1 MSTAAEKLNKIASNE
16 PSKWVEKAEWRVANE
31 KWLDKSAK
39 IALTI
44 IRTLRERGLYQNDLS
59 VLFGTTP
66 QHISKILK
74 GQENLT
80 LETITKFETILGI
93 TLAEVPT
100 FQTTIKTTQIVHLF
114 QPSYKKMTVP
124 SKQFTYAELHELIS
138 CYSSNEGNN
147 KRRVA

>member
-1 MSTAAEKLNKIASNE
+1 MSTTAEKLNKIASIE

-31 KWLDKSAK
+31 KWLDKSTK

-44 IRTLRERGLYQNDLS
+44 IRTLRERDLYQTDLAE
-59 VLFGTTP
+59 LFGTTP

-100 FQTTIKTTQIVHLF
+100 FQTTIKTTQIIQF
-114 QPSYKKMTVP
+114 GQPSYMKMVISSEP
-124 SKQFTYAELHELIS
+124 HSYEELQKPIS
-138 CYSSNEGNN
+138 CSNSNVEDD
-147 KRRVA
+147 KRRAA